1 MKKFQFKFETV
12 LKVKEK
18 KEEQLKR
25 ELFKLNALQYEQHQI
40 LEKIR
45 EEKTKTTHDK
55 SFESVTD
62 IQSLIYFEQYLNL
75 LRKQID
81 DTNKRIKE
89 LQDQINTKRDE
100 VVQAS
105 KEKKT
110 FERLKTHHLNEYNK
124 IIISNE
130 QKVLDE
136 IAVNKYN
143 RKEQHNY

>member
-1 MKKFQFKFETV
+1 MKKFRFKFETV

-18 KEEQLKR
+18 KEEKLKK
-25 ELFKLNALQYEQHQI
+25 ELFKLNALQIEQHQI
-40 LEKIR
+40 LEKIK
-45 EEKTKTTHDK
+45 EEKSKTANKK
-55 SFESVTD
+55 SGETVID

-81 DTNKRIKE
+81 DINKKIRE
-89 LQDQINTKRDE
+89 LQEQIDDKREE
-100 VVQAS
+100 VITAT

-124 IIISNE
+124 TIIANE

-136 IAVNKYN
+136 VAVSKYN
-143 RKEQHNY
+143 RKEQHSY

>member
-1 MKKFQFKFETV
+1 MKKFLFKFETV
-12 LKVKEK
+12 LRVKEK
-18 KEEQLKR
+18 KEEKLKK
-25 ELFKLNALQYEQHQI
+25 ELFKLHALQIEQHQI
-40 LEKIR
+40 LEKIK
-45 EEKTKTTHDK
+45 EEKTKTSKDK
-55 SFESVTD
+55 SNEFVTD
-62 IQSLIYFEQYLNL
+62 IQSLIFFEQYLSL

-81 DTNKRIKE
+81 DVKNRIQE
-89 LQDQINTKRDE
+89 LQNQINDKRDE
-100 VVQAS
+100 VIQAS

-136 IAVNKYN
+136 IAVSKYN

>member
-1 MKKFQFKFETV
+1 MKKFHFKFETV

-18 KEEQLKR
+18 IEENLKK
-25 ELFKLNALQYEQHQI
+25 ELFKLHSLQFEQHQI
-40 LEKIR
+40 LEKIKK
-45 EEKTKTTHDK
+45 EKTKISKDK
-55 SFESVTD
+55 SNETVTD
-62 IQSLIYFEQYLNL
+62 IQSLIYLEQYLNL

-81 DTNKRIKE
+81 SVNKKIQELEIQIK
-89 LQDQINTKRDE
+89 DKRDE

-124 IIISNE
+124 LIISNE

-136 IAVNKYN
+136 IAISKYN

>member
-25 ELFKLNALQYEQHQI
+25 ELLKLHKLQYEQHQI
-40 LEKIR
+40 LEKIK
-45 EEKTKTTHDK
+45 EEKLMISNDK
-55 SFESVTD
+55 SSETVTD
-62 IQSLIYFEQYLNL
+62 IQSLIYYEQYLNL

-81 DTNKRIKE
+81 DTNKKIQE
-89 LQDQINTKRDE
+89 LQNQIDNKREE
-100 VVQAS
+100 VIQAS

-110 FERLKTHHLNEYNK
+110 FERLKTHYLNEYNK
-124 IIISNE
+124 IIIANE

-136 IAVNKYN
+136 IAINKYN

>member
-12 LKVKEK
+12 LRVKEK
-18 KEEQLKR
+18 KEEKLKK
-25 ELFKLNALQYEQHQI
+25 ELFKLHALQLEQHQI
-40 LEKIR
+40 LEKIK
-45 EEKTKTTHDK
+45 EEKTKVSNDK
-55 SFESVTD
+55 SNATVAD
-62 IQSLIYFEQYLNL
+62 IQSLIFFEQYLSL

-81 DTNKRIKE
+81 DIKNKIHE
-89 LQDQINTKRDE
+89 LQNQIDDKRDE
-100 VVQAS
+100 VIQAS

-143 RKEQHNY
+143 RKEQYNY